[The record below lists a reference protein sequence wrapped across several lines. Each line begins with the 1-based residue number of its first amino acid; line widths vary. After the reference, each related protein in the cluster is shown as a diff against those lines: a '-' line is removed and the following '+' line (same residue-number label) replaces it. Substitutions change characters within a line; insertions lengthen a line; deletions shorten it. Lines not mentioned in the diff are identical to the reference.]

1 MPMELWNIYGIFME
15 YLWIINLSLR
25 PSGNKQLLI
34 IVRARE
40 LPYLINVNSFRFLVV
55 EAISNIRF
63 SRFEYNKK
71 IKYVYFC

>member
-1 MPMELWNIYGIFME
+1 MFGLNANGIME

-71 IKYVYFC
+71 IEYVYFC